1 MHVRRVQTQL
11 QVINPGFYKRPT
23 TSIKPRQRQKWTPAP
38 LLPTM
43 TMGLCSSPFP
53 LEIIH
58 LVLEQLRTQND
69 LTALSYCS
77 LVCRSWVEV
86 SRSQLFYSMILD
98 IGPPAICG
106 GIISSS
112 KRVEFLRNNPHLSG
126 NIRHLSIVTS
136 ISSPPSSQANL
147 ICVVLPLLL
156 RLNHLSFDLNL
167 DLWVF
172 PPASNAIVAILR
184 HGTINALDLTS
195 IHFIHYEDFFSLLYA
210 TKIKSLQLESIS
222 FAVDHTVRNKES
234 TPSIVRRSENLART
248 VTLHNLSISVDVTTS
263 VSLLKTFLREDSPLD
278 VSRLRS
284 LSVLSPYRTKGKYDS
299 HHLVGSVLPELL
311 DINRPTLRDV
321 EVEGALSDVLFK
333 SINARSVQILH
344 LHSGKDLSGWLSWL
358 IDSFSDASASRSS
371 SLTKLMIRVSDA
383 YPGSAKD
390 IPKYCSPLF
399 LAFDRL
405 LCERFPSI
413 VSVSVRL
420 RWSVVAD
427 LQELFPGLYKMG
439 KLRV

>member
-1 MHVRRVQTQL
+1 
-11 QVINPGFYKRPT
+11 
-23 TSIKPRQRQKWTPAP
+23 
-38 LLPTM
+38 M

-58 LVLEQLRTQND
+58 LILEQLGTQKD

-86 SRSQLFYSMILD
+86 SRTQLFYSLLLD
-98 IGPPAICG
+98 IGPPAARG
-106 GIISSS
+106 GIVSSS
-112 KRVEFLRNNPHLSG
+112 KRVEFLRNRPHLSR

-136 ISSPPSSQANL
+136 TSSPPSSQASL
-147 ICVVLPLLL
+147 ICDVLPLLP
-156 RLNHLSFDLNL
+156 RLNHLSFDLNS
-167 DLWVF
+167 DLWIF

-184 HGTINALDLTS
+184 HGTINTLDITNV
-195 IHFIHYEDFFSLLYA
+195 HFFHYEDLYSLLYA
-210 TKIKSLQLESIS
+210 TKIKSLKLDSIS
-222 FAVDHTVRNKES
+222 FAVDYVLRNRES
-234 TPSIVRRSENLART
+234 APSMTRSSEDLART
-248 VTLHNLSISVDVTTS
+248 VTLHNLNISVDVTTS

-284 LSVLSPYRTKGKYDS
+284 LSVLSPYRSKGKCS
-299 HHLVGSVLPELL
+299 THRLVGCVLPELL
-311 DINRPTLRDV
+311 DMKRSTLR
-321 EVEGALSDVLFK
+321 ELEIEGVLSDILFK
-333 SINARSVQILH
+333 FIDSRSVQALH

-358 IDSFSDASASRSS
+358 IDSFSDASVSRSS
-371 SLTKLMIRVSDA
+371 SLIKLMIRVSDA

-390 IPKYCSPLF
+390 IPRYCSPMF

-413 VSVSVRL
+413 VSVSVKL
-420 RWSVVAD
+420 RWSMVAD